1 MNGTR
6 AQHTAHPPAASGSAL
21 IAAIWVIGLLSIL
34 VGSFAFDMHLEARI
48 TSHYRKRIKADY
60 LARAGVEK
68 ARMLLVRSAEV
79 RNESNSEEEK
89 AKSWYA
95 PAKSLSQ
102 GAAVV
107 GLQSALG
114 EGVIVLDIVPEPSR
128 RNINKLQI
136 DDWERILEVA
146 GVPEEDWPGIIDS
159 FMDWIDPD
167 DDEHVDGAE
176 TDNYYAL
183 QDPPYRAKNGPLDT
197 VEESLLI
204 RNFYPSILFGG
215 VPPDAPDG
223 TPAISGAA
231 DLLTVYGDGQV
242 NVNAAPIRILMT
254 LPGVDERIA
263 QDIIEERTGSPGTD
277 PEDAAFKSPE
287 DFFGR
292 FPDLAPT
299 LKGRIVTS
307 SSIFRVRAVGSVH
320 GVRHTIGCIVG
331 VTATGTDVL
340 RWWESQE

>member
-1 MNGTR
+1 MSAAR
-6 AQHTAHPPAASGSAL
+6 TAHRPDRRRDRGSAL
-21 IAAIWVIGLLSIL
+21 IVAIWVIGLLSML

-48 TSHYRKRIKADY
+48 TSHYRKRVKADY
-60 LARAGVEK
+60 LARGGVEK

-79 RNESNSEEEK
+79 RTESLSKADE
-89 AKSWYA
+89 AKSWFA

-102 GAAVV
+102 GAAVI

-114 EGVIVLDIVPEPSR
+114 EGTISLDIIPEPSR

-136 DDWERILEVA
+136 DDWERILEMA
-146 GVPEEDWPGIIDS
+146 GVPEEDWPGLIDS
-159 FMDWIDPD
+159 FLDWVDPD
-167 DDEHVDGAE
+167 DDAHVDGAE
-176 TDNYYAL
+176 TEDYYAL

-197 VEESLLI
+197 VEEAMLI
-204 RNFYPSILFGG
+204 RHFYPAILLGG
-215 VPPDAPDG
+215 LPPDAPEG
-223 TPAISGAA
+223 TSPMSGVA
-231 DLLTVYGDGQV
+231 DVLTVYGDGQV
-242 NVNAAPIRILMT
+242 NVNAATARILMT

-263 QDIIEERTGSPGTD
+263 QEIIEERTGAVGTA
-277 PEDAAFKSPE
+277 PEDASFKTPE

-292 FPDLAPT
+292 FPDLAAS

-307 SSIFRVRAVGSVH
+307 SSIFRIRAIGSVQ

-331 VTATGTDVL
+331 VTPQGTDVL